1 MANDAGT
8 DGAQAKMRAEQGF
21 DMVSVVTDLGGL
33 EAGMMRQLEAAKGAG
48 EGGRR
53 DGY

>member
-1 MANDAGT
+1 
-8 DGAQAKMRAEQGF
+8 MRAEQGF

-48 EGGRR
+48 EGGKR